1 MQQVRTVEKQN
12 FNCEDG
18 LRTFAQLL
26 RAGKIETTKGGLLL
40 SPMKSFSMPTNAKQ
54 VNLNTVF

>member
-26 RAGKIETTKGGLLL
+26 RAGKIETTKGGL
-40 SPMKSFSMPTNAKQ
+40 FTVTNEIFFHADEREAG
-54 VNLNTVF
+54 